1 MCSTDPVA
9 LIQRLVAEGYNR
21 RDPTVVE
28 ALYAPIVALN
38 DQPCTV
44 AELKAA
50 VTLLP
55 AVIQG
60 FHVTVEHLL
69 TAGELTAV
77 SWTIHRRAAAGDAD
91 SVGAALAPNWTG
103 RRLFHIV
110 EGKIVAEWF
119 NQAADQQLHELDM
132 VQRWEALATCSRG
145 GQRQGQRQS
154 T

>member
-1 MCSTDPVA
+1 MA

-21 RDPTVVE
+21 GDPTVVE

-38 DQPCTV
+38 DQPFSV

-55 AVIQG
+55 TVIRG
-60 FHVTVEHLL
+60 FHVTVEPLL
-69 TAGELTAV
+69 TAGKFIAV
-77 SWTIHRRAAAGDAD
+77 SWTIHRRVAAGDAD
-91 SVGAALAPNWTG
+91 SVGAAPAPSWTG

-119 NQAADQQLHELDM
+119 NRAADQQLQELDM
-132 VQRWEALATCSRG
+132 VQRWEAFATCSRG